1 MSNGATKQRNE
12 RESCVRKL
20 QNFTPLFA
28 SYDPKSKKKKK
39 KRRSNACAFISVNSL
54 RCRLGAI
61 REERLGEGGGKV
73 VTFRIDKSCEKR

>member
-28 SYDPKSKKKKK
+28 SYDPKSKKKK

>member
-28 SYDPKSKKKKK
+28 SYDSKSKKKQ